1 MSKPEWNA
9 NDIAVPIW
17 VMGSGVPTEKTLEQM
32 RTADSPVH
40 YLVGT
45 SKGRLT
51 RLQKALLLE
60 PWQEPRPG
68 VQVKLVPQDG
78 EQYVFA
84 QSTDHV
90 TKERAM
96 RRRQLKR
103 LRARLKQV
111 SGMTLT
117 HGGKKASTQ
126 FYPARNDTA

>member
-1 MSKPEWNA
+1 MSKPKWNA

-60 PWQEPRPG
+60 PWQEPRP
-68 VQVKLVPQDG
+68 D
-78 EQYVFA
+78 
-84 QSTDHV
+84 
-90 TKERAM
+90 
-96 RRRQLKR
+96 R
-103 LRARLKQV
+103 LLRGPGSAHQGAAAR
-111 SGMTLT
+111 SSRPRG
-117 HGGKKASTQ
+117 
-126 FYPARNDTA
+126 